1 MWVWVSVGV
10 GVPAPAGRL
19 GRALLLHPWDI
30 RCGKEPPLMFLVLK
44 LKTRLPQLAVKV
56 DAVRTACF

>member
-1 MWVWVSVGV
+1 M

-19 GRALLLHPWDI
+19 GRALLLHPRDI
-30 RCGKEPPLMFLVLK
+30 RCGKEPLLMFLVLK

>member
-1 MWVWVSVGV
+1 MGV

-19 GRALLLHPWDI
+19 GRALLLHPRDI

-56 DAVRTACF
+56 DAVRIACF